1 MLKRLRREF
10 IAITMLLVGLVLA
23 GVLGITLVANA
34 ASLRAG
40 ADRILDRAV
49 ERGVSVG
56 QLGDPTGTMGS
67 DYMLAAVVDISRAGS
82 VLVVDETPFD
92 VPLDT
97 LKAVLHDAST
107 SEASSGRCDGYPVM
121 WKRAETSWGYRI
133 AFLDT
138 YTIDSTLRSQAVTCV
153 AVFLVSMGV
162 LFAVAYVLSGWALRP
177 VERAWAQ
184 QRRFVSDASHELKT
198 PLAVIIA
205 NTQILQHEK
214 GLPEGSRRWVDSTA
228 DEASHLRE
236 LIEDLLT
243 LARSDERE
251 ASGGKREEAEEV
263 ELAPIVSGCCL
274 EFDAVAFERGC
285 SIEQSLAEGVRA
297 RVAPEEYGRVVR
309 TLLDNATKYATAGST
324 IGVRLERDGRRSR
337 LAVNNH
343 GEVIAP
349 EDLEHL
355 FDRFFRTDRARE
367 RTAAG
372 GFGLGLAI
380 ARGIVEAAGG
390 TIAATST
397 EADGTTITVTL

>member
-23 GVLGITLVANA
+23 GVLGVTLLANA
-34 ASLRAG
+34 ASLRAS

-67 DYMLAAVVDISRAGS
+67 DYMLAAVVDISRAGA

-92 VPLDT
+92 VPLET
-97 LKAVLHDAST
+97 LKAVLTDAST
-107 SEASSGRCDGYPVM
+107 SELSSGRCDGYPIM

-138 YTIDSTLRSQAVTCV
+138 YTIDSTLRSQAMTCA
-153 AVFLVSMGV
+153 AVFLVSMGA
-162 LFAVAYVLSGWALRP
+162 LFAVAWALSGWALRP
-177 VERAWAQ
+177 VERAWGQ

-205 NTQILQHEK
+205 NTQILQHES
-214 GLPEGSRRWVDSTA
+214 GLPEGARRWVESTA
-228 DEASHLRE
+228 DEASHLRD

-251 ASGGKREEAEEV
+251 ASGARAAEAQEV

-285 SIEQSLAEGVRA
+285 SIEETLADGVRA
-297 RVAPEEYGRVVR
+297 RVAPDEYGRVVR
-309 TLLDNATKYATAGST
+309 TLLDNATKYAAAGST
-324 IGVRLERDGRRSR
+324 IRVRLGRDGRRSR
-337 LAVNNH
+337 LTVNNL

-367 RTAAG
+367 RTTAG

-397 EADGTTITVTL
+397 QRDGTTITVTL